1 LKQEGSDEKCAQNW
15 LKCLD
20 RLIEEA
26 EEERKLV
33 DKYGSEQEQSDSDD
47 DDDIDGVDVSSKKKV
62 KSVVDEEVKESSSD
76 EIRKK

>member
-1 LKQEGSDEKCAQNW
+1 MKQEGSDEKCAQNW

-47 DDDIDGVDVSSKKKV
+47 DDIDGVDVSSKKKV